1 MAERE
6 GSGED
11 SASPDE
17 SPGTESTEATE
28 PTEPA
33 SQTGA
38 EAEGGLDVEA
48 ERGRLD
54 DVEKQIADGRR
65 ALADREQEIEPE
77 PDGPPVAQGEGAAN
91 APPG

>member
-1 MAERE
+1 MAEAP
-6 GSGED
+6 S
-11 SASPDE
+11 E
-17 SPGTESTEATE
+17 STESTDSTSDAPEASVAAE
-28 PTEPA
+28 P
-33 SQTGA
+33 
-38 EAEGGLDVEA
+38 EGGLDVEA
-48 ERGRLD
+48 EQRKLD